1 VLKVKELGN
10 WAKIEKLCERLAG
23 VLLTARSISQVD
35 WYVKKIYWRI
45 GTIQTEVG
53 KVVGGGR
60 RSV

>member
-1 VLKVKELGN
+1 MLKVKGLRDWPE
-10 WAKIEKLCERLAG
+10 IEKRCERLVN
-23 VLLTARSISQVD
+23 VLLYDQSISQVD
-35 WYVKKIYWRI
+35 WNVKKIYWRI